1 VSGFKLN
8 YKVALVVSAVSLF
21 VIPLVVHAGEPAS
34 DITVDRHKAVAQALP
49 FSDRQDFEFADRG
62 FLGTRADPLIKRADG
77 QVAWNLAAYDFLKG
91 EPPATVNPSLWR
103 QAQLLARHG
112 LFQVSERVWQVRGFD
127 VSNITFIKGDSGW
140 VVVDPLT
147 TAETARAA
155 FELVTEKLGA
165 LPIRAVIYTH
175 SHSDHFGGVRGIV
188 DQKDVEAGKV
198 AIVAPEGF
206 MKEVVSENVLA
217 GNAMA
222 RRAQYQFGIMLPPG
236 VEGQI
241 SSGIGQGIAKGTIT
255 LIPPTQT
262 IDHTGQELE
271 LDGVKVRFQYTPN
284 TEAPAEM
291 NLYLPDLRILD
302 MAENV
307 SPSMHNV
314 LTPRGALV
322 RDSKAWADYLTESIR
337 LFADGSD
344 LMITSHG
351 WPRFGRE
358 TVKTVLT
365 EHRDTYK
372 YLHDQSVRLL
382 NHGLT
387 GDEIAAQLEL
397 PPSLARDWYNRGYYG
412 STSFNSRAVYQ
423 RYMGWYD
430 ANPAHLAP
438 APPAET
444 GKRYVAAMGGAD
456 KVRGM
461 AAEAAKAGDYAWAAS
476 LLNHVVM
483 GDSGDKAARAQLA
496 AVYEQL
502 GYQTENAIWRNMY
515 LTATDELR
523 SGVRKVPASMAQQDL
538 LQGLE
543 SQTIFDVLAIRL
555 NAEKVGDARLKLAF
569 IFPER
574 NERFLVEV
582 RNRVLV
588 AQPLAAGET
597 VDATLTVARPVF
609 LDSLF
614 RGTPLLPKILTGEVK
629 LEGDRSAMSRLSG
642 WFDAFPNDF
651 PIVTRLK

>member
-1 VSGFKLN
+1 MS
-8 YKVALVVSAVSLF
+8 ALTLLAV
-21 VIPLVVHAGEPAS
+21 PLAAFAGEPAS
-34 DITVDRHKAVAQALP
+34 STTIERQKALAQSLP

-62 FLGTRADPLIKRADG
+62 FMGTRTDPLIKRADG

-112 LFQVSERVWQVRGFD
+112 LYQVSDRVWQVRGFD
-127 VSNITFIKGDSGW
+127 VSNITFIKGDTGW

-147 TAETARAA
+147 TTETAKAA
-155 FELVTEKLGA
+155 LDLITEKVGS

-188 DQKDVEAGKV
+188 DEADVKAGKV

-217 GNAMA
+217 GNAMS
-222 RRAQYQFGIMLPPG
+222 RRAQYQFGLMLPPG
-236 VEGQI
+236 VEGQV

-255 LIPPTQT
+255 LIPPTQI
-262 IDHTGQELE
+262 IDHTGQELV

-291 NLYLPDLRILD
+291 NFYLPDLRILD

-307 SPSMHNV
+307 NPSMHNV

-351 WPRFGRE
+351 WPRFGQE
-358 TVKTVLT
+358 TVKTVLAA
-365 EHRDTYK
+365 HRDTYK
-372 YLHDQSVRLL
+372 YLHDQSVRML

-387 GDEIAAQLEL
+387 GDEIAAQIEL
-397 PPSLARDWYNRGYYG
+397 PPSLAKDWFNRGYYG
-412 STSFNSRAVYQ
+412 SMSFNSRAVYQ

-430 ANPAHLAP
+430 ANPAHLSP
-438 APPAET
+438 APPAQT
-444 GKRYVAAMGGAD
+444 GQRYVAAMGGAE
-456 KVRGM
+456 KVKAM
-461 AAEAAKAGDYAWAAS
+461 AGEAAKAGDYDWAAT

-483 GDSGDKAARAQLA
+483 TDDSDKAGKAQLA
-496 AVYEQL
+496 NVYEQL
-502 GYQTENAIWRNMY
+502 GYQAESAIWRNMY

-523 SGVRKVPASMAQQDL
+523 GGVRKVPASMAPLDM
-538 LQGLE
+538 LQGLP
-543 SQTIFDVLAIRL
+543 SQMIFDVLAIRL
-555 NAEKVGDARLKLAF
+555 NAEKVGDAKLRLAF
-569 IFPER
+569 VFPDR
-574 NERFLVEV
+574 KERFLVEV

-588 AQPLAAGET
+588 AQPSEGGET
-597 VDATLTVARPVF
+597 VDATLTVARPLF

-629 LEGDRSAMSRLSG
+629 LEGDRSAMGRLSG

-651 PIVTRLK
+651 PIVTRRK

>member
-1 VSGFKLN
+1 MSGFKLN
-8 YKVALVVSAVSLF
+8 QKAALVVSAVAILGA
-21 VIPLVVHAGEPAS
+21 PLIAHAGEPAS
-34 DITVDRHKAVAQALP
+34 AITAERQKAMAQALP
-49 FSDRQDFEFADRG
+49 LSDRQDFEFADRG

-77 QVAWNLAAYDFLKG
+77 AVAWNLAAYDFLKG

-103 QAQLLARHG
+103 QAQLLAKHG
-112 LFQVSERVWQVRGFD
+112 LYQVSDSVWQVRGFD
-127 VSNITFIKGDSGW
+127 VSNITFIKGDAGW

-147 TAETARAA
+147 TAETAKAA
-155 FELVTEKLGA
+155 LDLVTEKLGA
-165 LPIRAVIYTH
+165 RPIKAVIYTH
-175 SHSDHFGGVRGIV
+175 SHSDHFGGVRGVV

-198 AIVAPEGF
+198 AIIAPEGF

-241 SSGIGQGIAKGTIT
+241 SSGIGQGIARGTIT
-255 LIPPTQT
+255 LIPPTQS
-262 IDHTGQELE
+262 ISQTGQELV
-271 LDGVKVRFQYTPN
+271 LDGVRFRFQYTPN

-291 NLYLPDLRILD
+291 NFYLPDLRILD
-302 MAENV
+302 MAENAN
-307 SPSMHNV
+307 PAMHNV

-322 RDSKAWADYLTESIR
+322 RDSKAWADGLTESIR

-351 WPRFGRE
+351 WPRFGRD
-358 TVKTVLT
+358 TVKAVL
-365 EHRDTYK
+365 EQHRDAYK

-387 GDEIAAQLEL
+387 GDEIAAQIAL
-397 PPSLARDWYNRGYYG
+397 PPSLAKDWFNRGYYG
-412 STSFNSRAVYQ
+412 SMSFNSRAVYQ

-430 ANPAHLAP
+430 ANPVHLAP
-438 APPAET
+438 SPPAET

-456 KVRGM
+456 KVKAL

-476 LLNHVVM
+476 LLNHLVM
-483 GDSGDKAARAQLA
+483 ADDGDKAARTQLA

-523 SGVRKVPASMAQQDL
+523 GGVRKTPASMASLDM
-538 LQGLE
+538 LQGLP
-543 SQTIFDVLAIRL
+543 SQMIFDVLAIRL

-569 IFPER
+569 VFPER

-588 AQPLAAGET
+588 AQPLVEGEKL
-597 VDATLTVARPVF
+597 DATLTVARPVF

-614 RGTPLLPKILTGEVK
+614 RGAPLLPKILTGEVK
-629 LEGDRSAMSRLSG
+629 LEGDRSAMGRLSG